1 MKLIKGLVGLDKVD
15 DVQEAL
21 ATLNIGGMTVTE
33 VRGSAKSG
41 QTVIYRGQEYNRN
54 LLPKMEVEVLVYDW
68 MADDVV
74 EAIIRAARPGDTDS
88 RVFVMQVDESYC
100 IRTGEMD

>member
-21 ATLNIGGMTVTE
+21 ATLNIKAVTVTE
-33 VRGSAKSG
+33 VRGSVKDG
-41 QTVIYRGQEYNRN
+41 HTVIYRGQEYNRN
-54 LLPKMEVEVLVYDW
+54 LLPRMEVEVIVYDW

-74 EAIIRAARPGDTDS
+74 EAIIRAARPDETEA
-88 RVFVMQVDESYC
+88 RVFVMPVDESYR

>member
-1 MKLIKGLVGLDKVD
+1 MKLIKGCVGVDKVD

-21 ATLNIGGMTVTE
+21 ATLNIGGVTVTE
-33 VRGSAKSG
+33 VRGSVKNG
-41 QTVIYRGQEYNRN
+41 RTVTYRGQEYSRN

-68 MADDVV
+68 MADDVIQ
-74 EAIIRAARPGDTDS
+74 AIIRAARPDETDA
-88 RVFVMQVDESYC
+88 RVFVMQVDESYQ